1 MFYEILA
8 VILIIVMAS
17 LFANLSG
24 VDSRDYSLL
33 GMVFGFGIFVA
44 ITSYCLALTY
54 FSTNPDGLLM
64 FLTFFVTVILLPM
77 CLFSTAISAVN
88 VSNLRQAIATAG
100 A

>member
-33 GMVFGFGIFVA
+33 ATTFCFGIFVA
-44 ITSYCLALTY
+44 ITSFCLALTY
-54 FSTNPDGLLM
+54 FSSNPSGLLM

-88 VSNLRQAIATAG
+88 VSNLRQAIATGVA
-100 A
+100 